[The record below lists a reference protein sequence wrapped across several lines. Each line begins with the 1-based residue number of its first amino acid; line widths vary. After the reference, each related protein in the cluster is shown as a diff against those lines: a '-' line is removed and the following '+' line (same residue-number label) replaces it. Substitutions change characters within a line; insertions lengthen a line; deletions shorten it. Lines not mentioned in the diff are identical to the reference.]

1 MVLSNTS
8 KPVVVRGGHIRSN
21 NEAHG
26 LLRLGRIRFAGWFGA
41 SQGAFDTQFRS
52 HFSDISP
59 LDGKPAERDAPRG
72 FDRSRERSSGGQSDR
87 RPAPK
92 EQPPPETLRQ
102 KDRIG

>member
-1 MVLSNTS
+1 MDAVYIVGKIAFNNE
-8 KPVVVRGGHIRSN
+8 IRS
-21 NEAHG
+21 A
-26 LLRLGRIRFAGWFGA
+26 LRLGCTHFAGWFDA
-41 SQGAFDTQFRS
+41 SQGIVCMQFVSQFRG
-52 HFSDISP
+52 ISP
-59 LDGKPAERDAPRG
+59 LDGKLPGSDAPRG